1 MKKINN
7 KSIVFALITLAILAL
22 GLALV
27 PFKGAA
33 AYGTNFIYQSPEG
46 NLDQRPATPV
56 NNPRPGI
63 GAISPSSS
71 NVGVGTKTI
80 TITGNGFIPSSVAR
94 LNASDRPTTF
104 IDSSHLLVQ
113 ITGNDTYAYRTNG
126 GFYITVYNGGPGGG
140 YSNAVF
146 FTVND
151 TVPAPATGI
160 NRNTGNNFSD
170 YNPAPAVNYGNTPD
184 NFTDTTQVNYS
195 DQAYRN
201 LTSNAIYGSNTFLP
215 SGLVQWVLFA
225 IIIVLI
231 VILVR
236 RISGAREKY
245 HEAPLKHA

>member
-63 GAISPSSS
+63 NAISPSSS

-146 FTVND
+146 FTVNN
-151 TVPAPATGI
+151 TVPAPTTST
-160 NRNTGNNFSD
+160 NRGNTGNSFSD
-170 YNPAPAVNYGNTPD
+170 YNPGPTVNYVNNTD
-184 NFTDTTQVNYS
+184 NFTDTTYT
-195 DQAYRN
+195 DEAYRN
-201 LTSNAIYGSNTFLP
+201 LASNAIYGSGTFLP

-225 IIIVLI
+225 IIIVLL

-236 RISGAREKY
+236 RIFGARERY
-245 HEAPLKHA
+245 DAAPLKHA